1 MSDALL
7 LRACPTCGRVHRLP
21 VLAPGQVCRCT
32 RCNETIRHA
41 SHPRSMSRTAALA
54 LAALI
59 LYPVALLLP
68 VMTLERLGHESVAS
82 IWGGTIGLLAE
93 GHYVVGLTVLL
104 FSIIAPIVKLGTMFV
119 LCGGNVFL
127 GQSKR
132 AAAYHFV
139 EFIGRWGMLD
149 VLLVAVLVAAVK
161 LGDLVEVHPG
171 PGVIAFLSVVVLS
184 LLSSASFDPHA
195 IWEDDA

>member
-1 MSDALL
+1 MTAAPT

-21 VLAPGQVCRCT
+21 GIRAGQVLRCT
-32 RCNETIRHA
+32 RCREAIKHA
-41 SHPRSMSRTAALA
+41 VHPRSTSRTAALA

-59 LYPVALLLP
+59 LYPLALMLP
-68 VMTLERLGHESVAS
+68 VMTLERLGNESVAS

-93 GHYVVGLTVLL
+93 GHYFVGLTILL
-104 FSIIAPIVKLGTMFV
+104 FSIVAPILKLGAMFA
-119 LCGGNVFL
+119 LCAGDLFMHR
-127 GQSKR
+127 SHR
-132 AAAYHFV
+132 AATYHFV

-171 PGVIAFLSVVVLS
+171 PGVVAFLAVVVLS
-184 LLSSASFDPHA
+184 LLSSAAFDPRS
-195 IWEDDA
+195 IWEEQ